1 VFLYVYCLFICF
13 GSNLFV
19 CLCVF
24 KVRVNPSTSQ
34 VEIDLSM
41 DVHSKNY
48 DSNFGLNMTKQVVF

>member
-1 VFLYVYCLFICF
+1 
-13 GSNLFV
+13 
-19 CLCVF
+19 
-24 KVRVNPSTSQ
+24 VNPSTSQ